1 MNPSTSIYSEP
12 PDELEV
18 YAPEIIV
25 PGRLDNHD
33 EIPSRTVGALAN
45 KLGADW
51 EYAIGYSQFHIA
63 GKEYGPKAQ
72 KAGESHGERI
82 VDNVWIDAVNLTRKR
97 RFTATWHDGKF
108 VDAIWSGR
116 IVNSTMLKKL
126 IAGELDDPPHVDWV
140 PRIAREKEYE

>member
-1 MNPSTSIYSEP
+1 MKPSTSIYSEL

-18 YAPEIIV
+18 YEPEILI
-25 PGRLDNHD
+25 PGRLATED
-33 EIPSRTVGALAN
+33 EIPSRTVGALAK

-51 EYAIGYSQFHIA
+51 EHKIGYSRFHIA
-63 GKEYGPKAQ
+63 GKEYGPKAL
-72 KAGESHGERI
+72 KAGEVHGEKT
-82 VDNVWIDAVNLTRKR
+82 VDNVWIDAVNLERKR

-108 VDAIWSGR
+108 VDAVWSGR

-140 PRIAREKEYE
+140 PRIAREKQYE